1 MSAKSINIAVISILL
16 FLSLAMLANSMT
28 KPLGRDEQMYC
39 TGGALMA
46 KGMMIYRDFSYPS
59 QMPYHPLLYA
69 GLFKT
74 LNTTHYLL
82 TGRIVSALCDVAV
95 LVCIVGIYRRI
106 FKSFPVAGMLLG
118 LAGSILYVFNPSVDY
133 ANGYAWNHDVV
144 ILCVALSFW
153 LFVSTDFGNRA
164 RYWRVA
170 VIGGLLTFATWMRVT
185 GVLVELLFLVMLLVQ
200 PAQSARQRVKTI
212 LPFLIAAAGVSVWP
226 VWVIAQAPRAF
237 FLNIVRI
244 PALYGEWLKRIGMV
258 HSKFNL
264 TLNSITTPGYLVL
277 IAVAVYLCIVVMHLN
292 KKKFSHRGHRG
303 SSTDLSGVAKA
314 KTEAKK
320 AETNY
325 KQCKSVLIRVFF
337 IDGKNL
343 LLAALLPVV
352 FFIIAFIP
360 PTMWKQYLAMPVPF
374 LVIWLAYPLLYLR
387 ELASKDSQNKHFKI
401 AAVLV
406 ALCVVVAVV
415 SQPIVLSRTLM
426 LAAPE
431 GWTPVQLHRISQDIA
446 QRTKEPK
453 LALTLAPLF
462 ALEGGCDI
470 YTELSAGSII
480 YRIADLMS
488 PDDRA
493 ITHTVGP
500 KTLGELVEKSPP
512 AVVIVGVE
520 MEFLEE
526 HLLKTAVKPDW
537 ERKVYEN
544 GVTSYFRP

>member
-1 MSAKSINIAVISILL
+1 
-16 FLSLAMLANSMT
+16 
-28 KPLGRDEQMYC
+28 
-39 TGGALMA
+39 
-46 KGMMIYRDFSYPS
+46 
-59 QMPYHPLLYA
+59 
-69 GLFKT
+69 
-74 LNTTHYLL
+74 
-82 TGRIVSALCDVAV
+82 V

-106 FKSFPVAGMLLG
+106 FKDFPTAGAILG
-118 LAGSILYVFNPSVDY
+118 LAAAVLYVFNPLVDY

-144 ILCVALSFW
+144 ILCVVLSFW
-153 LFVSTDFGNRA
+153 IFISADFQLKS
-164 RYWRVA
+164 RYWKIA
-170 VIGGLLTFATWMRVT
+170 AMSGLLTFATWMRVT

-226 VWVIAQAPRAF
+226 VWVIAQAQRAF

-258 HSKFNL
+258 HNKFGL

-277 IAVAVYLCIVVMHLN
+277 IVVAVYLCIVVMHLRQRL
-292 KKKFSHRGHRG
+292 KI
-303 SSTDLSGVAKA
+303 T
-314 KTEAKK
+314 
-320 AETNY
+320 
-325 KQCKSVLIRVFF
+325 
-337 IDGKNL
+337 DGKNL
-343 LLAALLPVV
+343 LLAALLPVT

-360 PTMWKQYLAMPVPF
+360 PTMWEQYLAMPVPF
-374 LVIWLAYPLLYLR
+374 LVIGLAYPLLYLR
-387 ELASKDSQNKHFKI
+387 GLANKDGQNKQFKI
-401 AAVLV
+401 AAALV
-406 ALCVVVAVV
+406 IVCVFIAVASSPTVAV
-415 SQPIVLSRTLM
+415 RTVM
-426 LAAPE
+426 LFEPE
-431 GWTPVQLHRISQDIA
+431 SWTPVQLHRISQDIA

-462 ALEGGCDI
+462 ALEGGCNI

-480 YRIADLMS
+480 YRVGDFMTAQEL
-488 PDDRA
+488 A

-526 HLLKTAVKPDW
+526 HLFKTAVKPDW

-544 GVTSYFRP
+544 GVTAYFRP